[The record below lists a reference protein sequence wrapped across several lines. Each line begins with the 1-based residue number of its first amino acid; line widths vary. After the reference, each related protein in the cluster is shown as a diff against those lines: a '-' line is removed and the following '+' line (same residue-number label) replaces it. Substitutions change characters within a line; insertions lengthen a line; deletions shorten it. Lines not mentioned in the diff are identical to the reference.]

1 VAGGARIKSQPI
13 AYAMEKQVGAVILFG
28 PPGAGKGTQARELGK
43 RMQVPH
49 ISTGE
54 MFREQISA
62 GTDIGRQAQDIMGR
76 GDLVPDEWVNQLV
89 QRRLSQPDCRWGF
102 VLDGYPRTRVQG
114 EALDRWLSRTN
125 GATGP
130 VPVVV
135 CNLVVGYNEIIR
147 RTAGRRV
154 CPRCG
159 TNYNVHLKPPQQD
172 SLCDLDG
179 TPLNTRPDDREES
192 VRERLQTYE
201 RQSRPVLDYFR
212 ERGWAV
218 HDVDAEAPP
227 DQVRE
232 QLLKVVQG
240 A

>member
-1 VAGGARIKSQPI
+1 
-13 AYAMEKQVGAVILFG
+13 MEKPVGAVILFG

-54 MFREQISA
+54 MFRAQIAA
-62 GTDIGRQAQDIMGR
+62 GTEIGRQAQDIMGR

-89 QRRLSQPDCRWGF
+89 QQRLEQPDCRRGF

-114 EALDRWLSRTN
+114 EALDRWLGGANGN
-125 GATGP
+125 GAT
-130 VPVVV
+130 VVV

-159 TNYNVHLKPPQQD
+159 TNYNIHLQPPRQD
-172 SLCDLDG
+172 CVCDLDG
-179 TPLNTRPDDREES
+179 TPLKTRPDDREES
-192 VRERLQTYE
+192 VRERLQAYD

-212 ERGWAV
+212 ERGWPV
-218 HDVDAEAPP
+218 HEVDAAAPP
-227 DQVRE
+227 ERVRE

>member
-1 VAGGARIKSQPI
+1 
-13 AYAMEKQVGAVILFG
+13 MEKPVGAVILFG
-28 PPGAGKGTQARELGK
+28 PPGAGKGTQAREIGK
-43 RMQVPH
+43 RMHVPH

-54 MFREQISA
+54 MFRAQIAA
-62 GTDIGRQAQDIMGR
+62 GTEIGRQAQDIMGR
-76 GDLVPDEWVNQLV
+76 GDLVPDEWVNELV
-89 QRRLSQPDCRWGF
+89 QQRLEQPDCRRGF

-114 EALDRWLSRTN
+114 EALDRWLGRTD
-125 GATGP
+125 GTIVP

-159 TNYNVHLKPPQQD
+159 TNYNIHLQPPRQD
-172 SLCDLDG
+172 SVCDLDG
-179 TPLNTRPDDREES
+179 TPLKTRPDDREES

-212 ERGWAV
+212 ERGWPV
-218 HDVDAEAPP
+218 HDVDAAAPP
-227 DQVRE
+227 ERVRE

-240 A
+240 S